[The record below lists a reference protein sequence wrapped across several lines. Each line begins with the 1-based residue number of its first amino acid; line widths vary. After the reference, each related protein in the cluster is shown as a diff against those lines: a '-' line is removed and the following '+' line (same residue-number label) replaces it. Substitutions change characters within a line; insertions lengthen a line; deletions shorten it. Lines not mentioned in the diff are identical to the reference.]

1 MDSFAGFSQ
10 SPPSEYDTVI
20 CHVCHV
26 SEGVFATIGGK
37 NFFLV

>member
-1 MDSFAGFSQ
+1 MESVAGFPQ
-10 SPPSEYDTVI
+10 SPLSEYDTVI

-26 SEGVFATIGGK
+26 PEGVFATIGGK